1 MVRSFMMKSRQRV
14 TGFALMAT
22 CLGVVNAHA
31 AITDKPV
38 LPSETPLTIKFCVYD
53 MMGSGGDVYH
63 YAQNLALNAKKWHVN
78 AVVKA
83 YTDERVASDD
93 FKAGQCDGLAIST
106 LRAKQF
112 NPFIGSIDSIGSAPS
127 YQHIHML
134 VSTFNSPQIA
144 PLMIKGDYQVITV
157 MPLGAAYVMVNNR
170 HIDSLDKAAGKK
182 VAVIDVDK
190 AQSKIVQKLGAQA
203 VTTDIYNFA
212 NLFNNGQ
219 VDIITAP
226 AVAFK
231 PLELAKGLGEYGG
244 IYRLPLTQMT
254 GTILINRKR
263 LLKRIPDLDQKIGK
277 IREFALKEMDKSIT
291 FIGKR
296 EQEIPAHFWLDL
308 PANEQARYEQIM
320 REARVQLTKEGAYD
334 PRMMALMKKVR
345 CKIEPA
351 NAECSVVN

>member
-1 MVRSFMMKSRQRV
+1 MMKSRQRV

-22 CLGVVNAHA
+22 CLGVANTHA
-31 AITDKPV
+31 AIAENAVIPTE
-38 LPSETPLTIKFCVYD
+38 SPLTIKFCVYD
-53 MMGSGGDVYH
+53 LMGAAGDIYH
-63 YAQNLALNAKKWHVN
+63 YAQDLALNAKKWHVN
-78 AVVKA
+78 ATIKA
-83 YTDERVASDD
+83 YTDERVAAED

-112 NPFIGSIDSIGSAPS
+112 NSFIGSIDSIGSAPT

-134 VSTFNSPQIA
+134 VSVLNTPQIA
-144 PLMIKGDYQVITV
+144 PLTINGDYQVVTV

-170 HIDSLDKAAGKK
+170 HIDSIEKAAGKK
-182 VAVIDVDK
+182 VAVMDVDK
-190 AQSKIVQKLGAQA
+190 AQSKIVQRLGAQA
-203 VTTDIYNFA
+203 VSTDIYNFA

-231 PLELAKGLGEYGG
+231 PLELSKGLGEYGG

-254 GTILINRKR
+254 GTILINRTR

-277 IREFALKEMDKSIT
+277 IREYALKEMDQTISYID
-291 FIGKR
+291 KR
-296 EQEIPAHFWLDL
+296 EQEIPEHFWLDL
-308 PANEQARYEQIM
+308 PASEQARYVQMM
-320 REARVQLTKEGAYD
+320 REARLQLTQEGAYD

-345 CKIEPA
+345 CKIEPTS
-351 NAECSVVN
+351 AECSMVN

>member
-1 MVRSFMMKSRQRV
+1 MVRSLFTKSRLCV
-14 TGFALMAT
+14 TGLTLTAC
-22 CLGVVNAHA
+22 CLGAVNANATNNHSA
-31 AITDKPV
+31 TAKEPINIT
-38 LPSETPLTIKFCVYD
+38 FCVYD
-53 MMGSGGDVYH
+53 MMGVGGDIYH
-63 YAQNLALNAKKWHVN
+63 YAQNLALSAKQWHVN
-78 AVVKA
+78 AIIKA
-83 YTDERVASDD
+83 YTDERVATDE

-112 NPFIGSIDSIGSAPS
+112 NQFMGSIDSIGSAPS
-127 YQHIHML
+127 YQHIRML
-134 VSTFNSPQIA
+134 ASTFNSPKIA
-144 PLMIKGDYQVITV
+144 PLTINGDYQVVTV
-157 MPLGAAYVMVNNR
+157 VPLGAAYVMVNNR

-182 VAVIDVDK
+182 VAVIGIDK

-254 GTILINRKR
+254 GSIVINRTR
-263 LLKRIPDLDQKIGK
+263 LLQRIPDLDQKIGK
-277 IREFALKEMDKSIT
+277 IREFALKEIDKSIVY
-291 FIGKR
+291 ISKS

-308 PANEQARYEQIM
+308 PANEQIRYVQMM
-320 REARVQLTKEGAYD
+320 REARLQLTKEGAYD

-345 CKIEPA
+345 CKIEPT
-351 NAECSVVN
+351 NAECSMVN